1 MSVNSLGYRVNKNP
15 IAQSFF
21 VEEVTGFYITKIGLY
36 FKSTFSPT
44 ANLQLPISLHL
55 RPMRNGHPSDVE
67 IVPGSTV
74 YVPYNNV
81 NTSTDASAVTFFE
94 FDEPIFLTGLT
105 DYALVVYS
113 ETPEYEIWISEL
125 DGTVVGSAS
134 DRVNINPNIGS
145 LFYSQNG
152 ATFTPDQ
159 KQDLKFEIFR
169 AEFAS
174 SGTAKLYNASVPR
187 KLLNNNSIQTF
198 GGDSAV
204 TIFTN
209 NHGLQVNDT
218 ISISGATAVGGL
230 TLNGDHVVQAV
241 DHSGVKIF
249 STTAADSDEKG
260 GGDEIIVTNQI
271 PYSIMY
277 PSIATLKPTG
287 TSISAGFKGATGK
300 SMAGTETPY
309 TLDTTYNTIQL
320 NKNNYAP
327 HNYVIAADSI
337 ANTEIF
343 IGAKTADIQ
352 MSMQSNNPIISP
364 MIDLQRS
371 SLTLID
377 NVIDNQD
384 SALGGTTFNSALNF
398 VDETVP
404 YGGSSASKHITKPV
418 YLAETAVGLKVIIAA
433 NVPATSAFD
442 LYYKTGTG
450 SESLATIRWIK
461 VNSDAAMPN
470 DEDPKVFRDYEY
482 TIGGQ
487 GGTLP
492 AFTEFILKIV
502 FRSQNSAKVPT
513 IKDLRAIALSV

>member
-21 VEEVTGFYITKIGLY
+21 VDEVTGFYITKIGLY

-44 ANLQLPISLHL
+44 ANLQLPVSLHL
-55 RPMRNGHPSDVE
+55 RPMRDGHPSDVE
-67 IVPGSTV
+67 IIPGSTV

-81 NTSTDASAVTFFE
+81 NTSNDASAVTFFE
-94 FDEPIFLTGLT
+94 FDEPIYLTGLT
-105 DYALVVYS
+105 DYAVVVYA

-134 DRVNINPNIGS
+134 DRVYINPNIGS

-187 KLLNNNSIQTF
+187 KLLNSNSIQTF

-204 TIFTN
+204 TIFTT

-218 ISISGATAVGGL
+218 ISISGADTVGGL
-230 TLNGDHVVQAV
+230 NLNGDHTVQAI
-241 DHSGVKIF
+241 DHSGVRIF
-249 STTAADSDEKG
+249 STTAADSDELG
-260 GGDEIIVTNQI
+260 GGDRIIVTNQI
-271 PYSIMY
+271 PYTIMY
-277 PSIATLKPTG
+277 PSVSMLRPSG
-287 TSISAGFKGATGK
+287 TEIFGGFKGATGK

-309 TLDTTYNTIQL
+309 TLDTTYNAIQL
-320 NKNNYAP
+320 NKNNYSPNA
-327 HNYVIAADSI
+327 YVIAADSI
-337 ANTEIF
+337 ADAEIF
-343 IGAKTADIQ
+343 IGAKTADFQ
-352 MSMQSNNPIISP
+352 MSFATNNSIVSP
-364 MIDLQRS
+364 MIDLQRT

-384 SALGGTTFNSALNF
+384 SSLGGATFNSALNF
-398 VDETVP
+398 VDETEP

-418 YLAETAVGLKVIIAA
+418 YLAETAVGLKVIVAA

-450 SESLATIRWIK
+450 NVDLATVRWIK
-461 VNSDAAMPN
+461 ATSDAAIVN
-470 DEDPKVFRDYEY
+470 DENPNIFRDYEF

-502 FRSQNSAKVPT
+502 FRSRNSAKVPVV
-513 IKDLRAIALSV
+513 KDLRAIALSV

>member
-21 VEEVTGFYITKIGLY
+21 IEDVTGMYITKIGLY

-44 ANLQLPISLHL
+44 ANLQLPISLHI
-55 RPMRNGHPSDVE
+55 RPMRDGNPSDVE

-81 NTSTDASAVTFFE
+81 NTSTDATAVTFFE
-94 FDEPIFLTGLT
+94 FDEPIYLAGLT
-105 DYALVVYS
+105 DYAVVVYA

-125 DGTVVGSAS
+125 DGSVVGSAS
-134 DRVNINPNIGS
+134 DRVNINPNVGS

-152 ATFTPDQ
+152 ATFSADQ

-169 AEFAS
+169 AEFVQ

-187 KLLNNNSIQTF
+187 KQLNNNSIQTF

-204 TIFTN
+204 TIFSA

-230 TLNGDHVVQAV
+230 TLNGDHTVQAV
-241 DHSGVKIF
+241 DHARVKIF

-260 GGDEIIVTNQI
+260 GGSNIIVTNQI

-277 PSIATLKPTG
+277 PSIATLKPNG
-287 TSISAGFKGATGK
+287 TDISAGFKGATGK

-320 NKNNYAP
+320 NKNNYAT
-327 HNYVIAADSI
+327 HNYVVAADSI
-337 ANTEIF
+337 ADAEIF
-343 IGAKTADIQ
+343 IGAKTADIEL
-352 MSMQSNNPIISP
+352 SMVSNNTTTSP
-364 MIDLQRS
+364 MVDLQRT

-377 NVIDNQD
+377 NVVDNQD
-384 SALGGTTFNSALNF
+384 SSLGGSTFNSSINF
-398 VDETVP
+398 VDETEP

-433 NVPATSAFD
+433 NVPATTNFD
-442 LYYKTGTG
+442 LYYKIGTG
-450 SESLATIRWIK
+450 SEALGTIRWIK
-461 VNSDAAMPN
+461 VDPDAAMPN
-470 DEDPKVFRDYEY
+470 DEDPNVFRDYEY

-487 GGTLP
+487 AGTLP

-502 FRSQNSAKVPT
+502 FRSRNSAKVPVV
-513 IKDLRAIALSV
+513 KDLRAIALSV